1 MEFEYINWY
10 KHDAVCCILYMHNRY
25 VKDVTE
31 NCILVSLEM
40 EEFVQDKK
48 KNLTSEHLKM
58 INCN

>member
-10 KHDAVCCILYMHNRY
+10 KYDAVCCILYMQNRY

-48 KNLTSEHLKM
+48 KNLTSEHSKM
-58 INCN
+58 INCK